1 MDVIMAAVSYSEER
15 SLLAEKDLKTQR
27 AQRTAAED
35 AEKVSR
41 WRSDFS
47 RLRRDRRHT
56 RFLDWETSIL
66 YMSPPLPRYASSI
79 EAACELNKNSSLSM
93 FQLTDRIIGA
103 AIKVHSRLGPG
114 LLESAYESCVAY
126 ELDSHGIRVIRQKAV
141 PLIYERVKLDCGFR
155 ADLVVDN
162 RVVVEL
168 KCKEQL
174 HPVDEVQLLSHL
186 RLLNLQ
192 VGLLINFHVVHLR
205 DGIRRIVNNYQERG
219 IEQDL

>member
-1 MDVIMAAVSYSEER
+1 MKALPQLPVFRASYSVLSPLLEETR
-15 SLLAEKDLKTQR
+15 RRHGCHHGGSQLLRRKVLAAEKNLKTQR
-27 AQRTAAED
+27 GQRTAAED
-35 AEKVSR
+35 AEKLPR

-141 PLIYERVKLDCGFR
+141 PLIYEW
-155 ADLVVDN
+155 
-162 RVVVEL
+162 
-168 KCKEQL
+168 
-174 HPVDEVQLLSHL
+174 
-186 RLLNLQ
+186 
-192 VGLLINFHVVHLR
+192 
-205 DGIRRIVNNYQERG
+205 
-219 IEQDL
+219 